1 MGTQKKKKDS
11 FCQEIGQTF
20 IFLKF
25 NKKQVGLSCTKLSEV
40 WIPWAES
47 NYSVVYAYL
56 WTGNVWM
63 LNLFSTD
70 VEMLH

>member
-47 NYSVVYAYL
+47 NYSFVYAYL
-56 WTGNVWM
+56 
-63 LNLFSTD
+63 
-70 VEMLH
+70 